1 VLTVLM
7 PAYNEEAGLA
17 DAVVQ
22 VLAALDACGVS
33 AELLLVNDG
42 STDHTG
48 QIADAL
54 AGRRPEVR
62 AVHHASNL
70 GIGAGMRT
78 GMAAARGQRL
88 ILIPADLALDLS
100 ELCLYLETAR
110 RADVVVGICPDRRDY
125 SRFRR
130 VVSWANTRLIQ
141 ALFRMPLRQFNYISM
156 YPVDYL
162 RRIEVR
168 YWSSAF
174 FFAEILIKLRA
185 MGARLEEVDITYA
198 PRTSGRATG
207 ANVSLI
213 AATGRDMLEFWFHW
227 VLLGERNRCPRLSSP
242 AQDASARNMQP

>member
-1 VLTVLM
+1 M

-17 DAVVQ
+17 EAVLQ
-22 VLAALDACGVS
+22 VLAALEACGVA
-33 AELLLVNDG
+33 AELLVVDDC
-42 STDHTG
+42 SADHTG
-48 QIADAL
+48 EIADAL
-54 AGRRPEVR
+54 AGSHPEVR
-62 AVHHASNL
+62 VVHHAFNL

-78 GMAAARGQRL
+78 GIAAARGRRL

-100 ELCLYLETAR
+100 ELRLYLEAAQ
-110 RADVVVGICPDRRDY
+110 RADVVVGVCSDRRDY
-125 SRFRR
+125 NQFRR
-130 VVSWANTRLIQ
+130 VVSWANIGLIQ

-168 YWSSAF
+168 YWDSAF

-207 ANVSLI
+207 ASVRLI
-213 AATGRDMLEFWFHW
+213 AATGRDLMDFWFHW
-227 VLLGERNRCPRLSSP
+227 VLLGERNRHPRLPFPGLDTP
-242 AQDASARNMQP
+242 ARHMRS